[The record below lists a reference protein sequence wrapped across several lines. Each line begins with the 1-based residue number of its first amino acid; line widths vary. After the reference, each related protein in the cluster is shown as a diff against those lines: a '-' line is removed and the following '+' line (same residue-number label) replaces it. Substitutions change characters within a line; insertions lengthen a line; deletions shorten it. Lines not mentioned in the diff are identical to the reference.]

1 MFHAFARTAQGEG
14 RLAPRMMAWLG
25 AVARCRA
32 GVAAIEM
39 AFIAPILVF
48 LAVGMVDFGL
58 GFYTKMMVDAAA
70 DAGAAY
76 AQRNSTTYT
85 ALTAG
90 SFNTS
95 VQNAALGSVTISTR
109 LSSGPMTATAIEEFC
124 CVGMVGCNPTTPPT
138 CGNGLAAGVYVQ
150 VTTSA
155 AYTTFLPFQYISS
168 ATNFGITNPVTFTT
182 VSTVRIQ

>member
-1 MFHAFARTAQGEG
+1 MFHAFASTAPGET
-14 RLAPRMMAWLG
+14 RLG
-25 AVARCRA
+25 AFARDRA

-58 GFYTKMMVDAAA
+58 GFYTKMMVDNAA

-76 AQRNSTTYT
+76 ALRNAPSYTT
-85 ALTAG
+85 ATAG
-90 SFNTS
+90 SFNAS
-95 VQNAALGSVTISTR
+95 VQNAAQAAVTISTR
-109 LSSGPMTATAIEEFC
+109 LSSGTLSASASELFC
-124 CVGMVGCNPTTPPT
+124 CIGMTSCAAAAPL
-138 CGNGLAAGVYVQ
+138 CANGLTAGTYVQ

-155 AYTTFLPFQYISS
+155 PYTTFLPFQYVSS
-168 ATNFGITNPVTFTT
+168 AFNFGITNPVTFTT

>member
-1 MFHAFARTAQGEG
+1 MVLAPMFHAFTITAPGTSRCRALARD
-14 RLAPRMMAWLG
+14 
-25 AVARCRA
+25 RA

-58 GFYTKMMVDAAA
+58 GFYTKMMVDNAA

-76 AQRNSTTYT
+76 ALRNASGYST
-85 ALTAG
+85 ATAG
-90 SFNTS
+90 SFNSS
-95 VQNAALGSVTISTR
+95 VQNAAQAAVTISTR
-109 LSSGPMTATAIEEFC
+109 LSSGTLSANASEQFC
-124 CVGMVGCNPTTPPT
+124 CIGMTD
-138 CGNGLAAGVYVQ
+138 CGAAAPVCANGLAAGTYVA

-155 AYTTFLPFQYISS
+155 PYTTFLPFQYVGN
-168 ATNFGITNPVTFTT
+168 AFNFGITNPITFTT